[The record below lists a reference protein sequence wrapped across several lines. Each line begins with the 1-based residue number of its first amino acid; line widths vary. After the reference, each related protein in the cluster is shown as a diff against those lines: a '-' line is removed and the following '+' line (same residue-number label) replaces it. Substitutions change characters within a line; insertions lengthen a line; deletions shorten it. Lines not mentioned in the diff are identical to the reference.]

1 MGKLDNKVAIVTGG
15 NAGVGKA
22 IAKLFA
28 SEGAKVVISARR
40 KEVLEEVLSSLS
52 LTGFKIEI
60 TRVNKSGLD
69 VCDFN
74 VVLDEDNHDHDM
86 NYLYG
91 EHTHHEHHHHHEHR
105 HLHDM

>member
-40 KEVLEEVLSSLS
+40 NIRRS
-52 LTGFKIEI
+52 
-60 TRVNKSGLD
+60 R
-69 VCDFN
+69 
-74 VVLDEDNHDHDM
+74 
-86 NYLYG
+86 
-91 EHTHHEHHHHHEHR
+91 
-105 HLHDM
+105 

>member
-40 KEVLEEVLSSLS
+40 KEVLEEVGKEIEEAGGTVLCASAPERPWHQCWAPRPEYGKNVQI
-52 LTGFKIEI
+52 TG
-60 TRVNKSGLD
+60 
-69 VCDFN
+69 
-74 VVLDEDNHDHDM
+74 
-86 NYLYG
+86 
-91 EHTHHEHHHHHEHR
+91 
-105 HLHDM
+105 